1 MTTQTPAPEAVA
13 ARLEA
18 LERQVGEVLPKNRT
32 VEAEKVLLRD
42 RQGTV
47 RAWLGLLA
55 DGSPGLML
63 VDREGQG
70 GIALSAAADGAAALG
85 FYDPAGRARVR
96 LAVETDGARLVLYDP
111 GGRVIARLP
120 AAPGA
125 AGEEVRIA
133 VEDVPSEG
141 EALLSRIGRTVS
153 AWVAQPLPGGLGI
166 VDRCPQDTSRTPLP
180 CAAGDPRPRRAPGGH
195 PRHTRGARNGLPGSG
210 PHAPERGRTGRGRR
224 SAAANHAARAAARR
238 PRPGARRVRAVRRTV
253 LQALTS
259 THGGNRRATGWR
271 R

>member
-153 AWVAQPLPGGLGI
+153 AWVARSRSQAVSGLWTDARRI
-166 VDRCPQDTSRTPLP
+166 PAELLYRAQRAIRDLD
-180 CAAGDPRPRRAPGGH
+180 ARRAVTLATLEEHATGFLEAAL
-195 PRHTRGARNGLPGSG
+195 TRLNVVVQGEVADLQR
-210 PHAPERGRTGRGRR
+210 RTTRLEQRLDALVR
-224 SAAANHAARAAARR
+224 ERAA
-238 PRPGARRVRAVRRTV
+238 
-253 LQALTS
+253 
-259 THGGNRRATGWR
+259 
-271 R
+271 

>member
-1 MTTQTPAPEAVA
+1 MTTETPAPEAVA

-70 GIALSAAADGAAALG
+70 GIALSTAADGAAALG

-96 LAVETDGARLVLYDP
+96 LAVEADGARLILYDP
-111 GGRVIARLP
+111 DGRVMARLP
-120 AAPGA
+120 ETASVAV
-125 AGEEVRIA
+125 GEGVRIS
-133 VEDVPSEG
+133 VGGVPSED
-141 EALLSRIGRTVS
+141 EALLSRIGRTVA
-153 AWVAQPLPGGLGI
+153 AWMARSRVSGWLADAHRMPAELLDGAQRAIRDL
-166 VDRCPQDTSRTPLP
+166 D
-180 CAAGDPRPRRAPGGH
+180 ARRAVTLATLEE
-195 PRHTRGARNGLPGSG
+195 HTTGFLEAALTRLHVVVRGEVADLQR
-210 PHAPERGRTGRGRR
+210 RTTRIEQRLDALVR
-224 SAAANHAARAAARR
+224 ERAA
-238 PRPGARRVRAVRRTV
+238 
-253 LQALTS
+253 
-259 THGGNRRATGWR
+259 
-271 R
+271 

>member
-1 MTTQTPAPEAVA
+1 
-13 ARLEA
+13 
-18 LERQVGEVLPKNRT
+18 VLPKNRT

-120 AAPGA
+120 AAAPGA

-133 VEDVPSEG
+133 VEGVPSEG
-141 EALLSRIGRTVS
+141 ETLLSRIGRTVS
-153 AWVAQPLPGGLGI
+153 AWVARSRSQAVSGLWTDARRI
-166 VDRCPQDTSRTPLP
+166 PAELLYRAQRAIRDLD
-180 CAAGDPRPRRAPGGH
+180 ARRAVTLATLEEHATGFLEAAL
-195 PRHTRGARNGLPGSG
+195 TRLNVVVQGEVADLQR
-210 PHAPERGRTGRGRR
+210 RTTRLEQRLDALVR
-224 SAAANHAARAAARR
+224 ERAA
-238 PRPGARRVRAVRRTV
+238 
-253 LQALTS
+253 
-259 THGGNRRATGWR
+259 
-271 R
+271 